1 MPGLLALAGPAVA
14 DLLPLT
20 TVTAWA
26 VAAVLWQS
34 PPWLGAVWAVWAL
47 AVGLRGRF
55 LWAPGVFAALGLWL
69 AGQPLSLLHPEPDGA
84 GLRVL
89 ATNVNAFS
97 PLDTD
102 PDRAALESRL
112 AAHGADVV
120 LVLEKRPLELP
131 GYVRVA
137 DNFDADLPRAS
148 HATALFCREGLRCV
162 AAVTDE
168 FGSETAQMPV
178 GLVRVWGEVGPPLCL
193 GALHAPPPVP
203 LDPTGHLPHVRA
215 IAGRVKAGRLAE
227 SWGPCA
233 AGDPIVLAG
242 DLNAVPRSPA
252 WRALQA
258 AGLRDALQGAGLF
271 AASWPG
277 GGGWPDLPYFHLDHV
292 LAGPATVS
300 GVRQHAVPGA
310 DHRAL
315 SFRVEPW
322 IPASPP
328 TAR

>member
-1 MPGLLALAGPAVA
+1 MLALAGPAIA
-14 DLLPLT
+14 DRLPLT

-34 PPWLGAVWAVWAL
+34 PPWLGAFWAIWSL

-55 LWAPGVFAALGLWL
+55 LWAPAVFAALGLWL
-69 AGQPLSLLHPEPDGA
+69 AGQPLSLLHPETA
-84 GLRVL
+84 GPGLAVL

-97 PLDTD
+97 PLDSD
-102 PDRAALESRL
+102 ADRAALEAQL
-112 AAHGADVV
+112 AAYGADVV
-120 LVLEKRPLELP
+120 LVLEKRPLALP

-148 HATALFCREGLRCV
+148 HATALFCRDGLRCK
-162 AAVTDE
+162 AAVTAE
-168 FGSETAQMPV
+168 FGSDTAQMPV
-178 GLVRVWGEVGPPLCL
+178 GLVRVTGAAGPALCI

-203 LDPTGHLPHVRA
+203 IDPTGHLPHVRA
-215 IAGRVKAGRLAE
+215 IADRVQAGRLRDA
-227 SWGPCA
+227 WGPCV
-233 AGDPIVLAG
+233 AGDPVVLAG

-252 WRALQA
+252 WRALEA

-277 GGGWPDLPYFHLDHV
+277 GGGWPNLPYFQLDHV

-300 GVRQHAVPGA
+300 GVRQHTVPGA

-315 SFRVEPW
+315 SFRVEPG
-322 IPASPP
+322 PASSSAA
-328 TAR
+328 AR